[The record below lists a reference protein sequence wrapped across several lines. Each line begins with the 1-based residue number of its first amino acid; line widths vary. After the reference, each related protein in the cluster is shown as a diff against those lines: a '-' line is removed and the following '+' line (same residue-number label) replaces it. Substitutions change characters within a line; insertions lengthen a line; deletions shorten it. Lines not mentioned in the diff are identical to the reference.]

1 MLHLLTL
8 LLIFFAL
15 LALLVLTHELG
26 HFLMSSWMGVEVEEF
41 GFGLPPRLIGL
52 VKLKDKGE
60 KRTFWKVIHKYSK
73 INYDDKVPV
82 SPIYSLNAIPFGGF
96 VKIFGEDGDERQ
108 NPKSF
113 GAQPV
118 SKRFLILVAGIAMNF
133 ILGVALFTYG
143 YWSGF
148 PEAVEDTAQI
158 ANAKVQIL
166 SVSPGSPAEQAGLQM
181 GDTIQSIV
189 LPDQEKVPINTVTEL
204 QNYSKA
210 EAGNSITMEVTRG
223 NDLYRFNI
231 VPRANPPEGEGPI
244 GISPARIG
252 IVKYPIVKAFEIS
265 LVESVQL
272 IWIMADY
279 LWNIIGHLI
288 HAQKVAVDVS
298 GPVGIVVL
306 TNQFREMGFPY
317 LLKFAGLIS
326 LNLAFI
332 NFIPYPAL
340 DGGRILFLLIEKI
353 KGRPVSPRLEQI
365 IHTVG
370 LYSLLLLMV
379 LVTFKDVSRFH
390 EKFQILWE
398 KIQFWR

>member
-8 LLIFFAL
+8 LIVFFAL

-26 HFLMSSWMGVEVEEF
+26 HFLMARWMGVTVEEF

-52 VKLKDKGE
+52 VKLKDKSE

-96 VKIFGEDGDERQ
+96 VKIFGEEGDARQ
-108 NPKSF
+108 NPRSF
-113 GAQPV
+113 AAQSV

-148 PEAVEDTAQI
+148 PEVIEDTAVM
-158 ANAKVQIL
+158 ANTKVQVL
-166 SVSPGSPAEQAGLQM
+166 NVSPGSPAEQAGLQM
-181 GDTIQSIV
+181 GDTIQSVV
-189 LPDQEKVPINTVTEL
+189 LPDQTKIAIDKVVDL
-204 QNYSKA
+204 QKISQQ
-210 EAGNSITMEVTRG
+210 EAGQSVTLEIVRG

-231 VPRANPPEGEGPI
+231 VPRVNSPTGEGPI
-244 GISPARIG
+244 GIYPARIG
-252 IVKYPIVKAFEIS
+252 IVKYPIVKAFEVS
-265 LVESVQL
+265 LIESVQL
-272 IWIMADY
+272 IWIMTDY
-279 LWNIIGHLI
+279 LRNVIGHLI

-298 GPVGIVVL
+298 GPIGIVVL

-340 DGGRILFLLIEKI
+340 DGGRILFLIIEKI
-353 KGRPVSPRLEQI
+353 KGRPISPKLEQI

-379 LVTFKDVSRFH
+379 LVTFKDISRFH
-390 EKFQILWE
+390 EKFQVLWD
-398 KIQFWR
+398 KLQFWR